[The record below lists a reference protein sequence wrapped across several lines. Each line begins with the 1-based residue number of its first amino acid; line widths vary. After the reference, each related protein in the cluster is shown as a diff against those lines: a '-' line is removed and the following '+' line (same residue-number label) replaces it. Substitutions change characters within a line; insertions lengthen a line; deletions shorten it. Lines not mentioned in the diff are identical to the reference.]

1 MTEKIQLFL
10 SSKTANKKINNKTSD
25 CIFFMPVINIPKHR
39 KVYASVQNA
48 IIPYSFYNVNSN
60 NNTLMYTI
68 NGGSVQTL
76 NITQGNYNVNTL
88 ITAITSAIPAFTITY
103 SNSTNFLTFTHSTYD
118 FTFES
123 ESTCFELLG
132 FPDGETYSSTSQIL
146 TSSISL
152 NMFTTRNIYVA
163 SDNFQLNNVNN
174 STPKKSNILCSIPI
188 DTNHHSMIA
197 YSNVFGIENLIY
209 HAHNLTNLH
218 VKLTDQDDNVLDLN
232 GCHWSMTL
240 LLSIE

>member
-1 MTEKIQLFL
+1 MI
-10 SSKTANKKINNKTSD
+10 
-25 CIFFMPVINIPKHR
+25 
-39 KVYASVQNA
+39 
-48 IIPYSFYNVNSN
+48 
-60 NNTLMYTI
+60 
-68 NGGSVQTL
+68 
-76 NITQGNYNVNTL
+76 
-88 ITAITSAIPAFTITY
+88 
-103 SNSTNFLTFTHSTYD
+103 
-118 FTFES
+118 
-123 ESTCFELLG
+123 
-132 FPDGETYSSTSQIL
+132 
-146 TSSISL
+146 
-152 NMFTTRNIYVA
+152 
-163 SDNFQLNNVNN
+163 NVNN